1 MSADILKF
9 PEPLLRPDLARCR
22 AAIGICEGDPKVL
35 LFVAA
40 SGLNLV
46 RYPPKPLS
54 PSHLPEQLAV
64 DRLTIAFLA
73 LAEVL
78 GIGEEAEALV
88 S

>member
-1 MSADILKF
+1 L
-9 PEPLLRPDLARCR
+9 
-22 AAIGICEGDPKVL
+22 L

-40 SGLNLV
+40 SGADLV
-46 RYPPKPLS
+46 RNRPAPLKPS
-54 PSHLPEQLAV
+54 DSPEQLAV